1 MMHEYHK
8 IKNAVVE
15 LISPLGYQEDKPDTE
30 LDYCGSM
37 HSIYASG
44 EKRFMIQ
51 WDGEEGFGS
60 VEIWQGNN
68 TWVLLKPIVPE
79 AKEIDFNKNLTALCL
94 QIKAQL

>member
-1 MMHEYHK
+1 MHEYHK
-8 IKNAVVE
+8 IKKAVVE

-37 HSIYASG
+37 HCIYVSG

-60 VEIWQGNN
+60 VESWQGNN
-68 TWVLLKPIVPE
+68 TWALLDPIVPE
-79 AKEIDFNKNLTALCL
+79 AKELEFNKNLAALCL